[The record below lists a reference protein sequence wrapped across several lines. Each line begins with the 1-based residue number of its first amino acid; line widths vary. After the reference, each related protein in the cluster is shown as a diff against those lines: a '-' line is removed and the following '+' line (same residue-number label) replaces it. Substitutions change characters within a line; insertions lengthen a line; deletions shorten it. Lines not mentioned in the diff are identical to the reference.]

1 MQSFYALTPDE
12 LVAELKLEKKFQG
25 KQLYNHLVKGETEF
39 EAMTDLPKA
48 LRERL
53 VTEYKSPLSSQVVQ
67 VQDSDSAKK
76 LAIRLKDHKV
86 VECVLLTDGE
96 GRKTACLSSQVGCA
110 MGCRFCKTGTMGLY
124 RNLEAA
130 EIVEQFI
137 HLLKIAPELTHIVFM
152 GMGEPLAN
160 FGQVV
165 KAITFIHDPK
175 GLNISL
181 RRITISTCGLVP
193 GIQKLAEINLP
204 IRLAV
209 SLVSADNETRSKLMK
224 VNEAFPLQDLKAS
237 LLNFQ
242 HINDKRITLEYCMLS
257 GVNTTEQAAKELS
270 YFVKGLDAVVN
281 LIPWNAI
288 DELDFDTPTESEI
301 YNFTRCLDRLGIHY
315 TRRVSKGRDISGA
328 CGQLAAK
335 QPLS

>member
-1 MQSFYALTPDE
+1 MESFYALTPDE
-12 LVAELKLEKKFQG
+12 LVSKLHLEKKFQG
-25 KQLYNHLVKGETEF
+25 KQIYNHLVKGETDI
-39 EAMTDLPKA
+39 ASMSDLPKA

-53 VTEYKSPLSSQVVQ
+53 ISEYKTPISSQVIKIQ
-67 VQDSDSAKK
+67 ESESAKK
-76 LAIRLKDHKV
+76 LAVKLHDYKII
-86 VECVLLTDGE
+86 ECVLLSDGE

-110 MGCRFCKTGTMGLY
+110 MGCRFCKTGTMGLI

-137 HLLKIAPELTHIVFM
+137 HLIKIAPDLTHIVFM

-204 IRLAV
+204 LRLAV
-209 SLVSADNETRSKLMK
+209 SLVSADNTTRTKLMK

-242 HINDKRITLEYCMLS
+242 HINDKRITLEYCLLK
-257 GVNTTEQAAKELS
+257 GINTTEQAAKELS

-281 LIPWNAI
+281 LIPWNPI
-288 DELDFDTPTESEI
+288 EELDFQTPTESEI
-301 YNFTRCLDRLGIHY
+301 NSFTRYLDKLGIHY
-315 TRRVSKGRDISGA
+315 TRRISKGRDISGA
-328 CGQLAAK
+328 CGQLATE
-335 QPLS
+335 QNLN